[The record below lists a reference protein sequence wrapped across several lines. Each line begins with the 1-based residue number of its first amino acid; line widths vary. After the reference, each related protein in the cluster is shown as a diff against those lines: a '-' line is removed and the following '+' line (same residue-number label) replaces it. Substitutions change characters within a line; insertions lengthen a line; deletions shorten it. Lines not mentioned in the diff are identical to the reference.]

1 MQVTNEIAQKVLS
14 VVDAGLVNGLGKPQP
29 GQMCVEAAVC
39 YALGL
44 PHGDDPKCV
53 APSLRHLKI
62 KLNDSHWSSAKARAA
77 GLRRLA
83 LVQLGSA
90 GTLDEKE
97 FVARCAMLS
106 IRTCVPVALRAA
118 ATRFEGEK
126 SDALLEAANR
136 CEAEPTL
143 ENAWHAREAAFCA
156 AHADAAYAAAAA
168 ADAADAASTASTASK
183 AAFRAARSD
192 SAYAAAA
199 SANAAAV
206 ASANAASAAD
216 AAASYAASYAAE
228 ATASAA
234 DASAFGADKILSD
247 FAEGVVQILIDMDV
261 PGVQWLSLTET
272 VTPYFARPS

>member
-1 MQVTNEIAQKVLS
+1 VNITNEIAQKVLS
-14 VVDAGLVNGLGKPQP
+14 TVDAGLVNGLGKPQP

-118 ATRFEGEK
+118 ATRFKGEK
-126 SDALLEAANR
+126 RDALLEAANR

-143 ENAWHAREAAFCA
+143 ENARHARKAATA
-156 AHADAAYAAAAA
+156 ATADAADATAAATNAAAA
-168 ADAADAASTASTASK
+168 ADAYAAAPSYTVY
-183 AAFRAARSD
+183 
-192 SAYAAAA
+192 AYAAVTNAYAA
-199 SANAAAV
+199 VTNAAAAV
-206 ASANAASAAD
+206 AAAV
-216 AAASYAASYAAE
+216 
-228 ATASAA
+228 
-234 DASAFGADKILSD
+234 ADKVLSD
-247 FAEGVVQILIDMDV
+247 FAESVVQILIDMDV

>member
-1 MQVTNEIAQKVLS
+1 MNITNEIAQKVLS
-14 VVDAGLVNGLGKPQP
+14 TVDAGLVNGLGKPQP

-53 APSLRHLKI
+53 APSLRRLKI
-62 KLNDSHWSSAKARAA
+62 QLNDSSWSSRKARAA

-97 FVARCAMLS
+97 FVVRCAMLS

-118 ATRFEGEK
+118 ATRFRGETR
-126 SDALLEAANR
+126 DALLEAANR

-143 ENAWHAREAAFCA
+143 ENARHAL
-156 AHADAAYAAAAA
+156 
-168 ADAADAASTASTASK
+168 K
-183 AAFRAARSD
+183 A
-192 SAYAAAA
+192 
-199 SANAAAV
+199 
-206 ASANAASAAD
+206 
-216 AAASYAASYAAE
+216 
-228 ATASAA
+228 AA
-234 DASAFGADKILSD
+234 DASAFGAAAATASAAAAASATVAHAARAARAAYAAAAASYAADADAASDKILSD

-261 PGVQWLSLTET
+261 PGVQWLSLTES
-272 VTPYFARPS
+272 VTPYFARLS